1 MVGYIN
7 HPGFHGLSQFGESHR
22 CYPVVMRMTLVLE
35 DIETT
40 TVLTGDLST
49 MTFSKPPSLVDH
61 RE

>member
-1 MVGYIN
+1 
-7 HPGFHGLSQFGESHR
+7 
-22 CYPVVMRMTLVLE
+22 MRMTLVLE